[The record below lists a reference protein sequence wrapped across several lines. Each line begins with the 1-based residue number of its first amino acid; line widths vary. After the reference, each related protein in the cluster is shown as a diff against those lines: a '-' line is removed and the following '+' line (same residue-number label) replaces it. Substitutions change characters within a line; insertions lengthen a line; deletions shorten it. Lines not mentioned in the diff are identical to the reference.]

1 MCHLHLL
8 RVGWADDQQL
18 LCLLEEYGGSDE
30 ASWVLLEPV
39 TPEDGGEQGGD
50 GRHLRATNKQ
60 TRKVGGSE
68 CAVRRPQ

>member
-39 TPEDGGEQGGD
+39 TPEDGGERGGDAVTSERQGGS
-50 GRHLRATNKQ
+50 K
-60 TRKVGGSE
+60 
-68 CAVRRPQ
+68 CAVRTEPT